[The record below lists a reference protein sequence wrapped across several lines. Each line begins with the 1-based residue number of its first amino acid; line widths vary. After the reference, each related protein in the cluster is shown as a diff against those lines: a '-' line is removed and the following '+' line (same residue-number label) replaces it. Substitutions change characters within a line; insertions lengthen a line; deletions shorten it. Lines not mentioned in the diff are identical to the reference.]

1 MPWSSNG
8 NSVIAALQA
17 QKTALDGKAE
27 QAANQ
32 CLVLGLNAVHERC
45 PIKSGNLDNGYTRA
59 SKVTKLGDGHYLLS
73 WTSDAPYQPYVEYR
87 QPHLGPAIAVS
98 MSEIIA
104 HFKQVINE

>member
-8 NSVIAALQA
+8 NSIIAALQA
-17 QKTALDGKAE
+17 QRASRDGKAE

-32 CLVLGLNAVHERC
+32 CLVLGQNAIQERC
-45 PIKSGNLDNGYTRA
+45 PRDTGNLANGYIRA
-59 SKVTKLGDGHYLLS
+59 SKVTKLGEGHYLLT

-87 QPHLGPAIAVS
+87 QPHLGPAIAVC

-104 HFKQVINE
+104 HFKQVISE